1 MWWKEYRITKIKS
14 KNIFNSESF
23 GNILKCINNRLNPLA
38 PPTTCKPSEFAKG
51 LISYF
56 QLYFKLQAN
65 QVSLFN
71 IELGHKTF
79 QQKYGWLIFVNVQ
92 YQITRRVFVWQ
103 IYIDVYVENWKVL
116 SKNKHSMAGLL
127 NVWRLG
133 YSFSPRSI
141 FLLRFS
147 GRYMEED
154 ILMGRKT
161 PFKVDDWHTQSS
173 SSLK

>member
-23 GNILKCINNRLNPLA
+23 GNILKCINNRLTITPPA

-79 QQKYGWLIFVNVQ
+79 QQKYGWLIFINVQ

-103 IYIDVYVENWKVL
+103 IYIDCYFLRKKLNSVVKKQAFNGWFIECMATGL
-116 SKNKHSMAGLL
+116 FLQSKID
-127 NVWRLG
+127 
-133 YSFSPRSI
+133 I
-141 FLLRFS
+141 FLKIFRAIY
-147 GRYMEED
+147 GRGHFNGEKNS
-154 ILMGRKT
+154 I
-161 PFKVDDWHTQSS
+161 
-173 SSLK
+173 